1 MPLAK
6 GSLESVP
13 IEEHLGGA
21 ADEMDVDDDGT
32 QRPKE
37 VADWGVEPNFDDLE
51 DEDREV
57 SCVILYLVEN
67 KLTSLRTALK
77 RSIASLRDKS
87 PSSKRISRSLFRI

>member
-1 MPLAK
+1 LPLAK

-57 SCVILYLVEN
+57 SCMIPSQTGR
-67 KLTSLRTALK
+67 KLTPNRIARK
-77 RSIASLRDKS
+77 RSTASLRDKS
-87 PSSKRISRSLFRI
+87 PSSKRISRSSSPI